1 MLLVKLPA
9 PDPSVVL
16 VLNATVGAADVLQ
29 QTPRAVIVEPPSEVV
44 TPPDTAVVELIA
56 VIAFVTRTGTVGVVT
71 GAEVVNV
78 TWFP

>member
-1 MLLVKLPA
+1 MLLVKFPG
-9 PDPSVVL
+9 PVPSDVF
-16 VLNATVGAADVLQ
+16 VLNEVVGADVVPQ
-29 QTPRAVIVEPPSEVV
+29 QTPRALIVEPPSEVV